1 MRRLLGMAVL
11 ALLLLAPASAHAQE
25 LRQFNHRLTLAWAR
39 NDAGSIAS
47 LTAGRGASVELEGRA
62 VGPLAVRQVTAVLRR
77 LFEDGGETVS
87 VTLTNTRQ
95 LPGSPERAYV
105 ELLWTRRP
113 RGTTIPERVTVFV
126 ALVHEGTNWRIT
138 EIRLL
143 E

>member
-1 MRRLLGMAVL
+1 MRRLLGVVLL
-11 ALLLLAPASAHAQE
+11 ALLALVPAPAQAQE

-62 VGPLAVRQVTAVLRR
+62 VGPLAVRQVTALLRR
-77 LFEDGGETVS
+77 LFEDAGETVS

-95 LPGSPERAYV
+95 LRGTPERAYV
-105 ELLWTRRP
+105 ELLWARRP

-126 ALVHEGTNWRIT
+126 ALVHEDTSWRIT

-143 E
+143 D